1 MTHNI
6 NAVTGKQK
14 AKYSQ
19 VFDSAVKAGLHKT
32 NGMRIPNIPK
42 TKLMEVTKADGA
54 PLTHQEMFPKTLK
67 EQQKSLTKKGQV
79 SIKISKPKMTI
90 GGFQVDKKD
99 VEKKQKLEE

>member
-1 MTHNI
+1 
-6 NAVTGKQK
+6 
-14 AKYSQ
+14 
-19 VFDSAVKAGLHKT
+19 
-32 NGMRIPNIPK
+32 
-42 TKLMEVTKADGA
+42 
-54 PLTHQEMFPKTLK
+54 MFPKTLK